1 MPPKANPIDSTL
13 IMAVYDE
20 AITNCIVNGFGLI
33 RIVNDGRSLEF
44 SAVHPAQYRD
54 LAEMLIW
61 ASNHTV
67 EVPVQ

>member
-1 MPPKANPIDSTL
+1 MATKSKANDSTVM
-13 IMAVYDE
+13 MAVYDE
-20 AITNCIVNGFGLI
+20 AMTNCILHGFGLI
-33 RIVNDGRSLEF
+33 RIINEGSSLEF
-44 SAVHPAQYRD
+44 SAVHPNEYRD